1 MEKGNAAL
9 VIGGAL
15 LLGVAG
21 VAGFFLYKNYKGEAV
36 FAGLGQ
42 HMPIDSSTKDYNA
55 RKMEA
60 YWARRAEQRN
70 DLRNQQIRSYLQQGG
85 SYV

>member
-1 MEKGNAAL
+1 MEKGNPSL

-15 LLGVAG
+15 LMGTAAVAG
-21 VAGFFLYKNYKGEAV
+21 YFLYQKYKGQPV

-42 HMPIDSSTKDYNA
+42 FDDTQKDYNT

-70 DLRNQQIRSYLQQGG
+70 DLRNQEIRSYLQKGG
-85 SYV
+85 TYV